1 MLTALTVLIHMA
13 IQAFSKYL
21 NYKQNISHQQQPSN
35 CSILEQVTGSTN
47 SKYMV
52 SLGSTF
58 FFTLF
63 CIGGFLIK
71 TGTRTTQLFYFIPLE
86 CTAMSV
92 VFPVAI
98 ILWNPRLRQ
107 EFLHCLPKQF
117 QSCYKCLSNNQ
128 VEPTV

>member
-21 NYKQNISHQQQPSN
+21 HYKQNSSHQEPSN
-35 CSILEQVTGSTN
+35 RSIPEHVAGTTN
-47 SKYMV
+47 SKYTV
-52 SLGSTF
+52 PLRSTF
-58 FFTLF
+58 CFALF
-63 CIGGFLIK
+63 CIGGLLIK
-71 TGTRTTQLFYFIPLE
+71 TGTRTTQVFYFIPLE

-117 QSCYKCLSNNQ
+117 QICYKGLSNNQ
-128 VEPTV
+128 VEPIV